1 MTKPNAKKPLK
12 NSKQKKTAK
21 PFKLKKIVKP
31 APPLKKDCVK
41 EASKHQNNYAFIST
55 IPLMDAYE
63 ENEAERQ
70 VGRTSQPFKLKKI
83 VKPAPPLKKAL
94 KNSKP
99 KKVVKPASPF
109 KITKLKHSPEPWAI
123 SQPSGN
129 DGEAE
134 VIVDAKGRIIAWTAT
149 SYHKKTQEEFIS
161 PEDKSNGFLIANAPT
176 LLAALEKIVRIGGSK
191 PTAELAIAK
200 EALSKLKQ

>member
-12 NSKQKKTAK
+12 KSKQKKTAK

-31 APPLKKDCVK
+31 APPLKKEK
-41 EASKHQNNYAFIST
+41 ASRFF
-55 IPLMDAYE
+55 P
-63 ENEAERQ
+63 
-70 VGRTSQPFKLKKI
+70 GRAAWQEVARPSDVSSKKT
-83 VKPAPPLKKAL
+83 KPPL

-109 KITKLKHSPEPWAI
+109 KITKLNHSPEPWAI
-123 SQPSGN
+123 SQTSGN

-176 LLAALEKIVRIGGSK
+176 LLAALKKIVRIGGSK

>member
-31 APPLKKDCVK
+31 APPLKK
-41 EASKHQNNYAFIST
+41 
-55 IPLMDAYE
+55 
-63 ENEAERQ
+63 
-70 VGRTSQPFKLKKI
+70 
-83 VKPAPPLKKAL
+83 AL

-99 KKVVKPASPF
+99 KKVVKPIQKKVVKPASPF
-109 KITKLKHSPEPWAI
+109 KITKLNHSPEPWAI